1 MHNGYDCIVIGGG
14 IIGLSCAYQLAKVG
28 KKVLVL
34 EREDI
39 GSGTSGACDHMILLQ
54 SKAPGLPL
62 KLAMSSLEI
71 YREWQT
77 ELDQDIEFATRGGM
91 ILIDKPEHLP
101 IMQDFVSRQRSIGLN
116 VEIIDKKDVRKRQPW
131 ISDRVI
137 ASTYSPDDSQVNPFK
152 VLFALVQAGSKF
164 GVKVLRNAKVV
175 GLEKK
180 SDFWEVKICSGEV
193 FCSET
198 IINAAG
204 VWSREIALLVD
215 LNIPIRPKRGQI
227 IVTESID
234 EIGETDA
241 WDANYIISKHI
252 SHLERDELSK
262 RLGLGF
268 AMSRTHSGNYLIGST
283 REYVGFDR
291 NTTYEA
297 FQAITKRAVEL
308 FPIFSKVRIIR
319 SFAGLRPACED
330 GKYVIGEDPSNP
342 GFFVATGHE
351 GDGIALAP
359 ITGKLISDL
368 ICGRKPAFDID
379 EINPS
384 RFHREKVSKAIKE

>member
-101 IMQDFVSRQRSIGLN
+101 VMQDFVSRQRSIGLN

-368 ICGRKPAFDID
+368 ICGRKPAFDIE

-384 RFHREKVSKAIKE
+384 RFHREKVSKAVKE

>member
-14 IIGLSCAYQLAKVG
+14 IIGLSCAYQLAKSR

-34 EREDI
+34 ERGDI

-54 SKAPGLPL
+54 SKAPGLAL
-62 KLAMSSLEI
+62 KLAMSSLEM

-91 ILIDKPEHLP
+91 ILIDKPEHLS
-101 IMQDFVSRQRSIGLN
+101 IMEDFVSRQKSIGLN
-116 VEIIDKKDVRKRQPW
+116 VEIIDKKDVKKRQPW
-131 ISDRVI
+131 VSDRVI
-137 ASTYSPDDSQVNPFK
+137 ASTYSPDDSQVNPFR
-152 VLFALVQAGSKF
+152 VLFALVQAGTRL
-164 GVKVLRNAKVV
+164 GVEVLRNAEVV
-175 GLEKK
+175 QLKRK
-180 SDFWEVKICSGEV
+180 SEYWEVKICSGGI
-193 FCSET
+193 FCSQT
-198 IINAAG
+198 IIVAAG
-204 VWSREIALLVD
+204 VWSSEVAQLVD
-215 LNIPIRPKRGQI
+215 VNLPIRPKRGQI

-262 RLGLGF
+262 KLGLGF

-283 REYVGFDR
+283 REYVGFNR

-297 FQAITKRAVEL
+297 FQAITRRAVEL

-319 SFAGLRPACED
+319 SFAGLRPSCDD
-330 GKYVIGEDPSNP
+330 GKYIIGEDPANP
-342 GFFVATGHE
+342 GFFIATGHE

-368 ICGRKPAFDID
+368 ICGRNLALDID
-379 EINPS
+379 EISPA
-384 RFHREKVSKAIKE
+384 RFRRERVSETSKK

>member
-14 IIGLSCAYQLAKVG
+14 IIGLSCAYQLAKAG

-77 ELDQDIEFATRGGM
+77 ELGQDIEFATRGGM

-164 GVKVLRNAKVV
+164 GVKVLRNAKVI

-180 SDFWEVKICSGEV
+180 SGFWEVKICSGEV

-204 VWSREIALLVD
+204 AWSREIALLVD

-330 GKYVIGEDPSNP
+330 GKYVIGEDSSNP

-384 RFHREKVSKAIKE
+384 RFHREKVSKVIKE